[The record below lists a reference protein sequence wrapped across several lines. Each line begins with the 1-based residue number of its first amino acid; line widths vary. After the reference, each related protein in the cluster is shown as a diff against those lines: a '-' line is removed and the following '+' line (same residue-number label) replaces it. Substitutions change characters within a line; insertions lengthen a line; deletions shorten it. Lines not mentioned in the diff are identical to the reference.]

1 MRGRGGER
9 QFHSVSGSLD
19 ALLPSEGDI
28 LVHVNYQPW
37 KNLKESSYFQV
48 EKTNWIVPSLRC
60 CRKDVRA
67 LGPRKP
73 ELPCCKEGKGGFH
86 KPIFGSALFVGYLTR
101 HKIPTMESMSGIY
114 WLLLHSTHNLTSVR
128 RGSPL
133 RYIWSTLFFS
143 ILLH

>member
-28 LVHVNYQPW
+28 LIHVNYQPW
-37 KNLKESSYFQV
+37 KNLKESSYSQV

-67 LGPRKP
+67 LGPHKP
-73 ELPCCKEGKGGFH
+73 EMPCCKERKGGFH
-86 KPIFGSALFVGYLTR
+86 KPIFGFCTVCRLPNQAQDPNDGVDVWDILASSALYA
-101 HKIPTMESMSGIY
+101 
-114 WLLLHSTHNLTSVR
+114 
-128 RGSPL
+128 
-133 RYIWSTLFFS
+133 
-143 ILLH
+143 